1 MMRRAAYSAVKSAAM
16 IAAASAIIALATRC
30 SSRCDSTACPTDPGG
45 WRGGDTLT
53 MRYLNADT
61 TLLRD
66 AMLTVTTERGAA
78 MPEMELR
85 ISLTAPDSTSTVDR
99 FRFRAAAAEPHGRS
113 MTTGIAP
120 YRTDIHLGEEG
131 VYTFRIW
138 HENDTP
144 LRGIRAVGIEL
155 KDNDNGKR

>member
-1 MMRRAAYSAVKSAAM
+1 MMRRAAYGTAKNAAM
-16 IAAASAIIALATRC
+16 IAAAAAMLAVMTQC
-30 SSRCDSTACPTDPGG
+30 SSRCDSMACPADPGG
-45 WRGGDTLT
+45 WRREDTLT
-53 MRYLNADT
+53 MRYLNSDT

-66 AMLTVTTERGAA
+66 AMMTVTTERGAA
-78 MPEMELR
+78 MPDTELCV
-85 ISLTAPDSTSTVDR
+85 SLTAPDSTSTVDR
-99 FRFRAAAAEPHGRS
+99 FRFRAAAAEPHGTG

-120 YRTDIHLGEEG
+120 YRTDILLGEEG

>member
-1 MMRRAAYSAVKSAAM
+1 MMRRAAYGAMKSAAM
-16 IAAASAIIALATRC
+16 IVAAAATMTAMTRC
-30 SSRCDSTACPTDPGG
+30 STRCDSIVCPADPGG
-45 WRGGDTLT
+45 WRREDTLT
-53 MRYLNADT
+53 MRYLNSDT
-61 TLLRD
+61 TSLRD
-66 AMLTVTTERGAA
+66 AMLTVTAERDAA

-85 ISLTAPDSTSTVDR
+85 ISLTAPDSTSAVDR
-99 FRFRAAAAEPHGRS
+99 FLFRAATAEPHGRS

-120 YRTDIHLGEEG
+120 YRTDILLGQKG
-131 VYTFRIW
+131 AYTFRIW